1 MAEVLTIICKFYF
14 FSLYVCYSNINI
26 FNRDRYFPNQELFLD
41 KKINILSEKKE
52 KNDVNRV
59 KIYVKNMGGGLTLK
73 CV

>member
-1 MAEVLTIICKFYF
+1 MFFIQILIFSTGIDIFQIKNYF
-14 FSLYVCYSNINI
+14 WT
-26 FNRDRYFPNQELFLD
+26 
-41 KKINILSEKKE
+41 KKIPILSEKKE